1 MLYEIFSLMLAA
13 LGVYGAYALFSRLLA
28 LSGAGKP
35 SLVSS
40 GIHVECGFSEEEIYE
55 LLLALR
61 IAPEGEAEPV
71 LLIDCPLRGDVL
83 QELSVLGARMY
94 LSYEEYYHEK
104 RKRTPSEPCD
114 RDDLR

>member
-13 LGVYGAYALFSRLLA
+13 LGVYGAYALFFRLFS
-28 LSGAGKP
+28 LSVAKES

-61 IAPEGEAEPV
+61 IAPEGESEPV
-71 LLIDCPLRGDVL
+71 LLIDCPLRGDL
-83 QELSVLGARMY
+83 LRELSVLGARMY

-114 RDDLR
+114 RDDFR